1 MPLEHDAQCLDQE
14 KRLALFDKQLAV
26 LTQQLTPIVSD
37 LDAIV
42 SRVQLLVD
50 QMHDQTTKQ
59 GVMQITLDYVKAKVD
74 AIQRWG
80 ALIAGGII
88 VAFIGAVVAFIVR
101 GGLKP

>member
-14 KRLALFDKQLAV
+14 KRLALLDKQIAV
-26 LTQQLTPIVSD
+26 MVEKFETIAAD
-37 LDAIV
+37 LESIV
-42 SRVQLLVD
+42 SRVQILVNE
-50 QMHDQTTKQ
+50 MHSQNTKQ
-59 GVMQITLDYVKAKVD
+59 GVMQITLDYVKLKVD

-88 VAFIGAVVAFIVR
+88 LAFIGAFVAFVVR